1 MQTGGQ
7 QRTFHPSKTSHA
19 IRKGRGERQPPS
31 PESNINSTLT
41 RQLQFPREITEPLLR
56 PDLIMWSEPRRTIL
70 MVELT
75 VPWEEVM
82 EATNEWK
89 HVKYAELAAECRE
102 AG

>member
-1 MQTGGQ
+1 M
-7 QRTFHPSKTSHA
+7 
-19 IRKGRGERQPPS
+19 
-31 PESNINSTLT
+31 
-41 RQLQFPREITEPLLR
+41 LR